1 MSYAW
6 YGIINL
12 LVCVVVGLIVSFV
25 VNLIYH
31 GKNRT
36 EPGHDRDIQK
46 RWNLWFV
53 LGSLWNKKRERFGKD
68 ELFDCTK
75 CMPCLSEKGRNIVR
89 CNVEIVDDTDD
100 VQLKYSAKVRN
111 NAKHIS

>member
-1 MSYAW
+1 MLFDIYIFRHELEDFYSVSYAW

-36 EPGHDRDIQK
+36 E
-46 RWNLWFV
+46 
-53 LGSLWNKKRERFGKD
+53 
-68 ELFDCTK
+68 
-75 CMPCLSEKGRNIVR
+75 
-89 CNVEIVDDTDD
+89 
-100 VQLKYSAKVRN
+100 
-111 NAKHIS
+111 